1 MDLAYLK
8 EVVERRDQLSK
19 DIPGMI
25 GRHAFYDWKR
35 PLIMEGIELV
45 VQDKPENAKRLSE
58 LGLQLLQARS
68 AEKASHLQRFRTEDG
83 EKIHELEFELYSL
96 AFDVFQTAAE
106 TGGAAPR

>member
-45 VQDKPENAKRLSE
+45 TQNKPENAKRLSE

-68 AEKASHLQRFRTEDG
+68 AEKASHIQRFQTEDG
-83 EKIHELEFELYSL
+83 EKVHKLEFELYSL

-106 TGGAAPR
+106 RKYI